1 MSSIQQTPVRVITD
15 MNVKEHFRQT
25 VVAALANQNVRA
37 KEDTVY
43 YLVNLL
49 DHFSKSENLF
59 STTDNGPAI
68 PPLALLYAQAVEAND
83 VESKRYL
90 LRRLG
95 DVALLIGG
103 VFPGSLSRKLVDV
116 DYYIGMGGSAY
127 SNLSDITHG
136 SRQIRALRGVYAEL
150 SAKFQR
156 FVDVLAEVSEN
167 SHLNSPTDT
176 LRLYEIWAKTGSP
189 RTAAKL
195 RKRGIEPMASARAGR
210 WN

>member
-1 MSSIQQTPVRVITD
+1 MLPTPSTHAQVITNI
-15 MNVKEHFRQT
+15 NVKEHFQQT
-25 VVAALANQNVRA
+25 LASALTSQQVEAE
-37 KEDTVY
+37 EDTVY

-49 DHFSKSENLF
+49 DHFAKAENLF
-59 STTDNGPAI
+59 STTEDGTHI
-68 PPLALLYAQAVEAND
+68 PPLAVLYAQAMETHD
-83 VESKRYL
+83 LDTRQHL

-95 DVALLIGG
+95 DIALLIGG

-127 SNLSDITHG
+127 SYLSDTAYNSWQH
-136 SRQIRALRGVYAEL
+136 RPLRGVYAEL

-156 FVDVLAEVSEN
+156 FVDVLAEVGEH
-167 SHLNSPTDT
+167 SHLNTSLDT
-176 LRLYEIWAKTGSP
+176 LRLYEIWAKTGSQ

-195 RKRGIEPMASARAGR
+195 RRMGIEPLASVRVGR

>member
-1 MSSIQQTPVRVITD
+1 MSPAQPTQSRVITG

-25 VVAALANQNVRA
+25 VVAAMASQQVRA
-37 KEDTVY
+37 KEDTVH

-49 DHFSKSENLF
+49 DHFAKAENLF
-59 STTDNGPAI
+59 STTDDGPTI
-68 PPLALLYAQAVEAND
+68 PPLALLYARAVEAKD
-83 VESKRYL
+83 VESRRHL

-103 VFPGSLSRKLVDV
+103 VFPGSLSRKRVDV

-127 SNLSDITHG
+127 SYLSDIAYSSWQH
-136 SRQIRALRGVYAEL
+136 RPLRGVYAEL

-156 FVDVLAEVSEN
+156 FVDVLAEACEN
-167 SHLNSPTDT
+167 SHLNSSLDT

-195 RKRGIEPMASARAGR
+195 RKRGIEPMASVRAGR

>member
-1 MSSIQQTPVRVITD
+1 MSPAQPSQVRVITGI
-15 MNVKEHFRQT
+15 NVKEHFRQT
-25 VVAALANQNVRA
+25 VAAALASQQVRA
-37 KEDTVY
+37 KEDTVH

-49 DHFSKSENLF
+49 DHFAKSEHLF
-59 STTDNGPAI
+59 QPTDDGPAL
-68 PPLALLYAQAVEAND
+68 PPLALLYARAVEAGD
-83 VESKRYL
+83 AESRRHL

-103 VFPGSLSRKLVDV
+103 VFPGSLSRKRVDV

-127 SNLSDITHG
+127 SHLSGMAHG
-136 SRQIRALRGVYAEL
+136 SRQVAALRGVFAEL
-150 SAKFQR
+150 SSKFR
-156 FVDVLAEVSEN
+156 LFVDVLAEACEG
-167 SHLNSPTDT
+167 SPLSSSLDT

-195 RKRGIEPMASARAGR
+195 RKMGIEPMASARAGR

>member
-1 MSSIQQTPVRVITD
+1 MLPTQSVQASVITD
-15 MNVKEHFRQT
+15 INVKEHFQQT
-25 VVAALANQNVRA
+25 LAAALTSQQVTAE
-37 KEDTVY
+37 EDTVY

-49 DHFSKSENLF
+49 DYFAKSENLF
-59 STTDNGPAI
+59 STTEDGTHI
-68 PPLALLYAQAVEAND
+68 PPLAVLYAHAMETND
-83 VESKRYL
+83 MDTRQQL

-95 DVALLIGG
+95 DIALIVGG

-127 SNLSDITHG
+127 SYLSDIAYSSWQHRPL
-136 SRQIRALRGVYAEL
+136 SGVYAEL
-150 SAKFQR
+150 SAKFKR

-167 SHLNSPTDT
+167 SHLNSSQDT

-195 RKRGIEPMASARAGR
+195 RKMGIEPMASARVGR